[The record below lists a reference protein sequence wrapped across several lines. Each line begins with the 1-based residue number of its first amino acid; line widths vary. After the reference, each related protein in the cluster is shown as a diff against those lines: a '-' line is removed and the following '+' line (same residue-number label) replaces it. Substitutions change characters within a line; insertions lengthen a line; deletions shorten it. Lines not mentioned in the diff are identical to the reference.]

1 MTKNIQRIHPA
12 VYEAQAQLAQ
22 GRVSRREFLR
32 LATLLGVSVPMAQ
45 FLAACGTPA
54 TQAPAATAVPATAGP
69 AATQAPAATSAPA
82 ATEAP
87 AATAAPTGG
96 IKRGGTLRVANNVKA
111 IDHPARFSWIG
122 PDANIT
128 RFTWEYLTETDPKNI
143 THPYMLDKWEASDDL
158 KTWTL
163 HLHQGIMW
171 FKDGKDLEEFVG
183 DHVLFNFKEWLN
195 PDTKSSILGLWTG
208 FLTTNN
214 VEVKD
219 KYTVVLHLDA
229 PKIDVPESLFHYP
242 AQIIHPSFDGDL
254 SSGKNAS
261 TGPMIL
267 TEYKPGERAKVEARP
282 GYWQNGADGKPLPY
296 LDAIE
301 HIDLG
306 DDQTAALAALQGGQV
321 DTVYDPRVETFQAAK
336 ADSKLTT
343 YSIGSSTV
351 RVMRF
356 RVNLKPWDNNDV
368 RMAVKMCQNRQ
379 KILDQAYFGEGIL
392 AHDTHVS
399 PVHPEWAPIDVP
411 AYDPDGAKALLAKAN
426 MSDLSFKISV
436 ATGWTD
442 VVAYAE
448 NLQEDAKAAGID
460 IQLDTMPINDYWNV
474 WADDKAPVGVTPWVH
489 RPLAVMVLPLA
500 YIADETGKPV
510 AWNESNWVDQEFS
523 TILKQAQGT
532 LDLEARRAL
541 VKQLEVIQRDR
552 GSIAI
557 AWWQNIWEVFNPAFQ
572 GVSAHPT
579 QYNLWREVWYD
590 PDKDTFKK

>member
-1 MTKNIQRIHPA
+1 MTQDKQRIHPG
-12 VYEAQAQLAQ
+12 VYEAQEQLAQ

-32 LATLLGVSVPMAQ
+32 LATILGVSLPMAQ
-45 FLAACGTPA
+45 YLAACASPTTA
-54 TQAPAATAVPATAGP
+54 TQAP
-69 AATQAPAATSAPA
+69 TSAPA
-82 ATEAP
+82 ATVP
-87 AATAAPTGG
+87 AATAAPTA
-96 IKRGGTLRVANNVKA
+96 IPASVTRGGTLRVANNIKA

-122 PDANIT
+122 PDANVT
-128 RFTWEYLTETDPKNI
+128 RFTWEYLTETDNTNI

-171 FKDGKDLEEFVG
+171 QKDGKDLEEFVG

-208 FLTTNN
+208 FLTAAN

-229 PKIDVPESLFHYP
+229 PKLDVPESLFHYP

-254 SSGKNAS
+254 SSLKNAF
-261 TGPMIL
+261 TGPMAL
-267 TEYKPGERAKVEARP
+267 TEFKAGERAKAVARK
-282 GYWQNGADGKPLPY
+282 GYWQNGLDGQPLPY

-301 HIDLG
+301 FIDLG
-306 DDQTAALAALQGGQV
+306 GDQTAALAALQAGQV
-321 DTVYDPRVETFQAAK
+321 DSIYDPRVETFQAAK

-343 YSIGSSTV
+343 YSVGSSTV

-356 RVNLKPWDNNDV
+356 RVNLAPWDNNDV
-368 RMAVKMCQNRQ
+368 RSAVKKLQNRQ
-379 KILDQAYFGEGIL
+379 KILDQAYFSEGLL

-411 AYDPDGAKALLAKAN
+411 AYDPDGAKELLKKAN
-426 MSDLSFKISV
+426 MENLSFKIAV
-436 ATGWTD
+436 GTEWTD

-448 NLQEDAKAAGID
+448 NLQEDAKAAGVD
-460 IQLDTMPINDYWNV
+460 IQLDAMPINDYWNV

-500 YIADETGKPV
+500 YIADDSGKPV
-510 AWNESNWVDQEFS
+510 AWNESNWVDKEFS

-532 LDLEARRAL
+532 LDLEKRRAL
-541 VKQLEVIQRDR
+541 TKQLEEIQRDR

-579 QYNLWREVWYD
+579 QYNLWRNVWYD
-590 PDKDTFKK
+590 PTKDTFKK